1 MTRITIAVISMLASC
16 AQPDHLSTT
25 TATKHSAR
33 SARPDAKSIVQKRA
47 SEVTT
52 MKIRID
58 VDGGAVMATLDN
70 NSQAA
75 KDFMA
80 LLPLTLTLSDYNATE
95 KVSDLP
101 RRLSTKD
108 APPGFDPSIGDIA
121 YYAPW
126 GNLAI
131 FYKGFGYSRGL
142 IKLGTIDAGLDRLNA
157 PGSLKATIEV
167 AK

>member
-1 MTRITIAVISMLASC
+1 MKRVAIAAMSLLTSC
-16 AQPDHLSTT
+16 AQPDHLLTT
-25 TATKHSAR
+25 TGDEYSAP
-33 SARPDAKSIVQKRA
+33 SARPVADGVFENRR

-58 VDGGAVMATLDN
+58 VDGAAVMATLDN

-75 KDFMA
+75 KDFIA
-80 LLPLTLTLSDYNATE
+80 LLPLTLTLNDYNATE

-131 FYKGFGYSRGL
+131 FYKDFGYSSGL
-142 IKLGTIDAGLDRLNA
+142 VKLGTIDAGLDRLNA
-157 PGSLKATIEV
+157 PGSLKAIIEV

>member
-1 MTRITIAVISMLASC
+1 MKCLAIATISLLASFV
-16 AQPDHLSTT
+16 APNYLSTPT
-25 TATKHSAR
+25 GTEPATP
-33 SARPDAKSIVQKRA
+33 SARPVTESVFEERP

-58 VDGGAVMATLDN
+58 VDGGAVMATVDN

-75 KDFMA
+75 QDFIA
-80 LLPLTLTLSDYNATE
+80 LLPLTLTLKDYNATE

-126 GNLAI
+126 GNVAI
-131 FYKGFGYSRGL
+131 FYKDFGYSSGL
-142 IKLGTIDAGLDRLNA
+142 VKLGTIDSGLDRLNA
-157 PGSLKATIEV
+157 PGSLKVTIKLV
-167 AK
+167 K

>member
-1 MTRITIAVISMLASC
+1 
-16 AQPDHLSTT
+16 
-25 TATKHSAR
+25 
-33 SARPDAKSIVQKRA
+33 
-47 SEVTT
+47 
-52 MKIRID
+52 
-58 VDGGAVMATLDN
+58 MATLDN

-75 KDFMA
+75 KDFIA
-80 LLPLTLTLSDYNATE
+80 LLPLTLTLNDYNATE

-131 FYKGFGYSRGL
+131 FYKDFGYSSGL
-142 IKLGTIDAGLDRLNA
+142 VKLGTIDSGLGHLNA
-157 PGSLKATIEV
+157 RDSLTVTVEV
-167 AK
+167 VK

>member
-1 MTRITIAVISMLASC
+1 
-16 AQPDHLSTT
+16 
-25 TATKHSAR
+25 
-33 SARPDAKSIVQKRA
+33 
-47 SEVTT
+47 

-58 VDGGAVMATLDN
+58 VDGVAVMATLDP

-75 KDFMA
+75 KDFSA
-80 LLPLTLTLSDYNATE
+80 LLPLKLTLKDYNATE
-95 KVSDLP
+95 KVSNLP

-131 FYKGFGYSRGL
+131 FYKDFGYSSGL
-142 IKLGTIDAGLDRLNA
+142 VKLGTIDAALDRLNA
-157 PGSLKATIEV
+157 PGSLKVTIDLV
-167 AK
+167 K